1 MKRPSAPV
9 IVLLLTLHTVLLPA
23 LLPAPVRGQAPVPA
37 LPAPLSPAPAV
48 IPVAVIPVDEEPRHR
63 FVFAD
68 STLRVLEVAIVAGDT
83 TLAHRHDN
91 DLATINVENGRTR
104 TRNVGADWGAPRVR
118 ALGEVTF
125 NEYSG
130 TPVAHTVQSIDAIGY
145 RLVGVENLRPGSW
158 TTGPPIAAAAT
169 KMLGESRAFRA
180 YEVRLD
186 AATGET
192 QHVHDVPVFIALM
205 SGSVVVSGSDAGPG
219 KPLAGRGQW
228 IVIPG
233 RQPHTVVRGSGEAQV
248 IEIEVR

>member
-1 MKRPSAPV
+1 MKR
-9 IVLLLTLHTVLLPA
+9 VLAQA
-23 LLPAPVRGQAPVPA
+23 LVA
-37 LPAPLSPAPAV
+37 LVAQT
-48 IPVAVIPVDEEPRHR
+48 AVIPVDQEPRHR

-68 STLRVLEVAIVAGDT
+68 DALRVLEVAIVAGDT

-104 TRNVGADWGAPRVR
+104 TRNEGAEWGAPRVR

-125 NEYSG
+125 NEYAG

-169 KMLGESRAFRA
+169 RVLSEARAFRA

-192 QHVHDVPVFIALM
+192 QHLHEVPVFIAM
-205 SGSVVVSGSDAGPG
+205 VSGSVVVGGGPMGGGVLGGGATPAAG
-219 KPLAGRGQW
+219 KPLAGLGQW
-228 IVIPG
+228 LVIPA
-233 RQPHTVVRGSGEAQV
+233 RQRHTVVRTGAGEARV